1 LPSTRGCASS
11 DVKIGSV
18 PQRALRHSAGDVR
31 RAQPNRGQYLPLGYH
46 DVGFELSRVGI
57 PPFMAGDVCQP
68 GLLRADAPFDV
79 SGPTI
84 SHHLKGY
91 AWRVVPTKE
100 VGISVEIAIGED
112 PDGSWLEFMLAPR

>member
-1 LPSTRGCASS
+1 MLDVAAAARTGEARGE
-11 DVKIGSV
+11 
-18 PQRALRHSAGDVR
+18 DVR
-31 RAQPNRGQYLPLGYH
+31 RFNLFP
-46 DVGFELSRVGI
+46 E
-57 PPFMAGDVCQP
+57 P

-100 VGISVEIAIGED
+100 MGAGVEIAIGED